1 MCNIV
6 SHEASASV
14 TRDPNPA
21 SSLASNPILTL
32 TFGGLGT
39 YHRREANTKIVE
51 CPVEVCIRSRTNSH
65 TEEKWR
71 YVYDARR
78 NILLL
83 ETIIFI
89 VALAI
94 YLVFMANKIK
104 CP

>member
-1 MCNIV
+1 M
-6 SHEASASV
+6 
-14 TRDPNPA
+14 
-21 SSLASNPILTL
+21 
-32 TFGGLGT
+32 GT
-39 YHRREANTKIVE
+39 YHGREANAKIVE

-65 TEEKWR
+65 SEEKWR
-71 YVYDARR
+71 YDARR

>member
-1 MCNIV
+1 M
-6 SHEASASV
+6 
-14 TRDPNPA
+14 
-21 SSLASNPILTL
+21 
-32 TFGGLGT
+32 GT
-39 YHRREANTKIVE
+39 YHGREANAKIVE

-71 YVYDARR
+71 YDARR
-78 NILLL
+78 NILSRILLL